1 MINQYCEPMLADRLN
16 DAVHNAHA
24 VGAVAGTLHKGTREY
39 AAAGTA
45 FPGRPMTPQ
54 TSVRIASITKPMM
67 AMAVFTAFRTEPDAL
82 DAPLSEHLPDLKP
95 HWRLGDDVTLRRCLS
110 HTAGLRSADDETLAG
125 FGDGDDALDQAVR
138 FESRLPTAWRPGR
151 AWAYCNTGFR
161 FAGAVL
167 ARKQGTTFEQAI
179 AEILFVPAGMDDTG
193 FVKPEGGAAGHRK
206 GVPQP
211 DGYSRS
217 RRPGG
222 GLWSTAKDLLSFA
235 DYAMRD
241 EKFMA
246 EARKEHSPAAMGHR
260 YGLGWFLNGRAD
272 VIFHFGDVGGFQGLL
287 AVAPD
292 HGTAAVAV
300 GNDEH
305 GGKLSRAVAF
315 LEIANRTGLQRP
327 RPAPKRL
334 AYAAI
339 RSGAARVIA

>member
-1 MINQYCEPMLADRLN
+1 MLADRLN

-24 VGAVAGTLHKGTREY
+24 VGAVAGALHNGSREY

-45 FPGRPMTPQ
+45 FPGHEMTPA
-54 TSVRIASITKPMM
+54 TPVRIASITKPMM
-67 AMAVFTAFRTEPDAL
+67 AMAVFTAFRTELDAL

-95 HWRLGDDVTLRRCLS
+95 QWRRGGDVTLRRCLS
-110 HTAGLRSADDETLAG
+110 HTAGLRSADDATLAG
-125 FGDGDDALDQAVR
+125 FGDGDDALDLAVR
-138 FESRLPTAWRPGR
+138 YESGLPTAWRPGR

-179 AEILFVPAGMDDTG
+179 TDLLLGPACMGDTA
-193 FVKPEGGAAGHRK
+193 FDKPADGAAGHRK

-222 GLWSTAKDLLSFA
+222 GLWSTAKDVLSFA
-235 DYAMRD
+235 EYAMKD
-241 EKFMA
+241 EEFLR
-246 EARKEHSPAAMGHR
+246 EARKEISPAAMGHR

-292 HGTAAVAV
+292 HETAAVVV

-305 GGKLSRAVAF
+305 GGPLSRAVGF
-315 LEIANRTGLQRP
+315 GEIATRTGLRRP

-334 AYAAI
+334 AYEVFRRVAATVL
-339 RSGAARVIA
+339 A